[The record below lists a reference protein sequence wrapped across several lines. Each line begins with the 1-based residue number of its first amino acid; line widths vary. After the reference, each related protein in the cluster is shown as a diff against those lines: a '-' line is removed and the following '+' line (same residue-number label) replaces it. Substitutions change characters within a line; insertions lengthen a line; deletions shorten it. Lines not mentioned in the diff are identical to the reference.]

1 MRPKKPLQTDGQDV
15 GYTPAETRFSHG
27 SGLVR
32 NKNRH
37 HRLQH
42 HALWLRR
49 DLNRAVDVE
58 YAKTDLEEDLNQAIN
73 DVVASSTF
81 ATASSTRVTNSVTGL
96 KPHILAIL
104 DKLVDNKPGFT
115 SAGVISIVKADL
127 QSLQNLTNVYS
138 TDIQAKVTTAG
149 KATISSV
156 VVEVNA
162 AYFSTTTAFY

>member
-1 MRPKKPLQTDGQDV
+1 MNDSTMKTEHISSSTMLATPLIFLLRGARTWATPLQ
-15 GYTPAETRFSHG
+15 
-27 SGLVR
+27 
-32 NKNRH
+32 K
-37 HRLQH
+37 
-42 HALWLRR
+42 R
-49 DLNRAVDVE
+49 DSATVLDLAVDVE